1 MPPPGELRV
10 EVARRDRESASIV
23 LIGDLEYGSITPLNK
38 AGDTLLG
45 EGRVRLVVDVS
56 EVGFCD
62 SSGMSALVTLWNAA
76 RRHGGRM
83 SLAGLHG
90 QLAARLTRVG
100 LVDLFGQ
107 ESEPTPAE

>member
-10 EVARRDRESASIV
+10 EVARRDLESASIV
-23 LIGDLEYGSITPLNK
+23 LIGDLEYGSIMPLHK
-38 AGDTLLG
+38 AGDALLG

-56 EVGFCD
+56 AVGFCD

-76 RRHGGRM
+76 RRQGGRM

-90 QLAARLTRVG
+90 QLASRLTRVG

-107 ESEPTPAE
+107 EQEPTPAE